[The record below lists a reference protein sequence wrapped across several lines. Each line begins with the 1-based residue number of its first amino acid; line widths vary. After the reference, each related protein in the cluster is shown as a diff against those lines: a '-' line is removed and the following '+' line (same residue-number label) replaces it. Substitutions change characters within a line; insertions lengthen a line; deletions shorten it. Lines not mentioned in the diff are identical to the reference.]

1 MSRIYFSVLALFL
14 GVSGIKI
21 HPRGV
26 YSNSGP
32 AGQNSLF
39 FIRRRAL
46 QNTLNQCT
54 KIIYLIGSRNNPLY
68 EFKQSAGTRLRHV
81 CSVTSQRHAAA
92 RPKLSVEINEVSYKL
107 IKTQQFNPWQIRQQ
121 DPVVN
126 RMQRAVEKVT
136 GRPPAFSALNGY
148 CEVELLAEA
157 GIPSVVF
164 GPGADGAAH
173 APDERVAIQEV
184 IDAAKVYALLAY
196 EFISR

>member
-68 EFKQSAGTRLRHV
+68 EFKQLAGTRLRHA
-81 CSVTSQRHAAA
+81 CSVTSPRHAEA
-92 RPKLSVEINEVSYKL
+92 RSAPAVGKDEVSYKS
-107 IKTQQFNPWQIRQQ
+107 
-121 DPVVN
+121 
-126 RMQRAVEKVT
+126 RAAGQNS
-136 GRPPAFSALNGY
+136 GRF
-148 CEVELLAEA
+148 
-157 GIPSVVF
+157 
-164 GPGADGAAH
+164 D
-173 APDERVAIQEV
+173 
-184 IDAAKVYALLAY
+184 
-196 EFISR
+196 